1 MSQGPR
7 HLFPPDVDDIC
18 EDTHAASSEVRPQ
31 RLTKTV
37 SSHYAMEGL
46 APFAAAFLLISV
58 MELGDKTQLLVISL
72 STKHRPL
79 PVAAGAV
86 LGEIAVTAIGVA
98 IGLAIASAVPILYVR
113 VISGA
118 LFIGF
123 GLWALRPQVESVEP
137 RPEEDVR
144 DPFLTSLGLAFVAEL
159 GDKTMI
165 AVIAL
170 SGSLAAP
177 VSVFA
182 GASLGLAGIVVV
194 SVVLGRVLRR
204 YVTARWLRFVSA
216 GLFLAAGVVTILEA
230 LLT

>member
-1 MSQGPR
+1 
-7 HLFPPDVDDIC
+7 
-18 EDTHAASSEVRPQ
+18 
-31 RLTKTV
+31 
-37 SSHYAMEGL
+37 MEG
-46 APFAAAFLLISV
+46 AAAFAAAFLLISI

-72 STKHRPL
+72 STKHPMI
-79 PVAAGAV
+79 PVAAGAA

-98 IGLAIASAVPILYVR
+98 IGIAIATAVPILYVQ
-113 VISGA
+113 VLSGA

-123 GLWALRPQVESVEP
+123 GLWALRPEREESELHAGDDA
-137 RPEEDVR
+137 RN
-144 DPFLTSLGLAFVAEL
+144 PFLTSLGLAFVAEL

-182 GASLGLAGIVVV
+182 GASLGLVVIVVV
-194 SVVLGRVLRR
+194 SVGLGRVLRR
-204 YVTARWLRFVSA
+204 YVTARWLRYLSA
-216 GLFLAAGVVTILEA
+216 GLFLAAGIITIVEA

>member
-1 MSQGPR
+1 
-7 HLFPPDVDDIC
+7 
-18 EDTHAASSEVRPQ
+18 
-31 RLTKTV
+31 
-37 SSHYAMEGL
+37 MEG
-46 APFAAAFLLISV
+46 AAAFAAAFLLISI

-72 STKHRPL
+72 STKHPMI
-79 PVAAGAV
+79 PVAAGAA

-98 IGLAIASAVPILYVR
+98 IGIAIATAVPILYVQ
-113 VISGA
+113 VLSGA

-123 GLWALRPQVESVEP
+123 GLWALRPEREESELHAGDDA
-137 RPEEDVR
+137 RN
-144 DPFLTSLGLAFVAEL
+144 PFLTSLGLAFVAEL

-182 GASLGLAGIVVV
+182 GASLGLLAIVVV
-194 SVVLGRVLRR
+194 SVAMGRVLRR
-204 YVTARWLRFVSA
+204 YITARWLRYVGA
-216 GLFLAAGVVTILEA
+216 GLFLVAGVVTILEA